1 MDSSRALTGFC
12 VVLLAVG
19 LGVQPAAAAPADP
32 APRTPSTRDFG
43 NGPDR
48 NEVAA
53 TAPESA
59 AVATTLGAA
68 PEERWRPGRQG
79 YPRQHELRVY
89 PENPADKSI
98 KLDLVPYHAIAPRLN
113 ALQDASDRVSAEVV
127 GHSALG
133 KDLYLVTVTAPE
145 TPAEAARQDRWRA
158 LIEDDPRAAG
168 RDRELRRGYKTP
180 VWINANIHGDEW
192 EGTDGALRVIERLAT
207 ATDATTAALLRRT
220 RLYVTVTNNPDG
232 RVAGTRANGAGFD
245 INRDHATSSQPESR
259 AVRDVVIA
267 TQPFVMLD
275 EHGYTGTTLI
285 EPATP
290 PHGQNYE
297 YDLYIKHA
305 LPNALGME
313 AAIQQ
318 LGYPETARADI
329 PFRDYAP
336 GDWDDWPPIFTPMY
350 AIYQGAV
357 GHTVEIPWQ
366 VNRGAYDSLPVAEL
380 RRRSAVNTDVAA
392 ATIEAAVT
400 YADTHRA
407 ALLADQIEQFRRG
420 WAGAPSPEIPD
431 GFVPGFG
438 PEDRYSTEFPRAY
451 VIPAGAGQRSAP
463 AAARLVDHLV
473 DHDVRVTRAEREFS
487 LAGRRYP
494 AGSYLVDM
502 HQPKRGLAN
511 VLLEAGRDISALVP
525 QMYDISGWSHRLLW
539 GASVDISRTA
549 APRVRATP
557 VRRASPTGAVT
568 ARKGQDLALTLRDP
582 LDVRAAN
589 ALLDLGIKLRR
600 TDAGQIVVPAE
611 ARREAEALAK
621 TLGVRFTAA
630 PRGSAGT
637 PFTRPVIAAAV
648 APDELFA
655 LREMGFEVRPVSTA
669 ILNAGADLSDVDT
682 LVVSAGLS
690 YAQLTAA
697 GKAAVDDL
705 LARGGVITRGATGA
719 AFNAA
724 AGLLPATAVTG
735 RSDANGVVEVRN
747 TGAVIGADALPHA
760 FVYSPLWFTGSGFTV
775 EQRYAADPLIAG
787 HWLPTAPGV
796 GGPEQAAG
804 QASVVSG
811 RTARGGKAVLF
822 GTEPLFRAHPK
833 GLYAGRRRP
842 DLLGE
847 GVARHRQD
855 DHPQPQRYD
864 LHRAAAGEHETG
876 PGHRLHHRRRSA
888 DAHGRGAHPAV
899 RIAGVRR
906 QRDPAR
912 ALLHRR
918 AVAAQPDHVRHP
930 GAGRR
935 DRHNERVR
943 PARHLPRRPA
953 RHHGGHVRRR
963 QQRRPAELDVLQGVR
978 LHLRPGLRRRRD
990 QAEAGILRRRQRR
1003 RPGHPEVPL
1012 LERRRGDLLRH
1023 QVGHDGHR
1031 HRELRPPVPADP
1043 PRAAPGAGRP

>member
-1 MDSSRALTGFC
+1 VDSSRALTGLC
-12 VVLLAVG
+12 AVLLAVG
-19 LGVQPAAAAPADP
+19 LGSNPVSAAPADP
-32 APRTPSTRDFG
+32 APRTPATRDFG
-43 NGPDR
+43 NGPER

-53 TAPESA
+53 TATEAGANA
-59 AVATTLGAA
+59 ATLGAA
-68 PEERWRPGRQG
+68 PDQRWTPKRQG

-89 PENPADKSI
+89 PENPADRSI
-98 KLDLVPYHAIAPRLN
+98 KLGLVPYHAIAPRLN

-133 KDLYLVTVTAPE
+133 RDLYLVTVTAPE
-145 TPAEAARQDRWRA
+145 SAAEAARQDRWRA
-158 LIEDDPRAAG
+158 LIENDPRAAR
-168 RDRELRRGYKTP
+168 RDRELSRGYKTP

-207 ATDATTAALLRRT
+207 ATDAATAALLRRT
-220 RLYVTVTNNPDG
+220 RVYVTVTNNPDG
-232 RVAGTRANGAGFD
+232 RIAGTRANGAGFD

-275 EHGYTGTTLI
+275 EHGYTGATLI

-313 AAIQQ
+313 AAVKR
-318 LGYPETARADI
+318 LGLPGTESVDI

-366 VNRGAYDSLPVAEL
+366 VNRGAYTSLPVEEL
-380 RRRSAVNTDVAA
+380 RRRAAVNTDVAA
-392 ATIEAAVT
+392 STIEAAVS
-400 YADTHRA
+400 YADSHRA
-407 ALLADQIEQFRRG
+407 TLLADQIEQFRRG
-420 WAGAPSPEIPD
+420 WAGAPSPDIPD

-438 PEDRYSTEFPRAY
+438 PEDRYATEFPRAY
-451 VIPAGAGQRSAP
+451 VIPAGAAQRSAP

-473 DHDVRVTRAEREFS
+473 AHDVRVTRARGDFS
-487 LAGRRYP
+487 LNGRRYP

-557 VRRASPTGAVT
+557 VRAASATGAVT
-568 ARKGQDLALTLRDP
+568 ARKGSDLALPLRDQA
-582 LDVRAAN
+582 DVRAVN

-600 TDAGQIVVPAE
+600 TDPGTVVVPAE
-611 ARREAEALAK
+611 ARREAETLARRF
-621 TLGVRFTAA
+621 GVRFSAA

-655 LREMGFEVRPVSTA
+655 LREMGFEVQPVSTA
-669 ILNAGADLSDVDT
+669 LLNAGADLSGVDT

-697 GKAAVDDL
+697 GKAAVDEL
-705 LARGGVITRGATGA
+705 LTRGGVVTRGATGA

-735 RSDANGVVEVRN
+735 RGDANGVVAVRN
-747 TGAVIGADALPHA
+747 TGAVVGAGALPHS
-760 FVYSPLWFTGSGFTV
+760 FVYSPIWFTGSGFTV
-775 EQRYAADPLIAG
+775 EQRYGDDPLVAG
-787 HWLPTAPGV
+787 HWLPTAPGA
-796 GGPEQAAG
+796 GGPDQAAG

-811 RTARGGKAVLF
+811 ETARGGRAVLF

-833 GLYAGRRRP
+833 GLYA
-842 DLLGE
+842 DF
-847 GVARHRQD
+847 
-855 DHPQPQRYD
+855 
-864 LHRAAAGEHETG
+864 
-876 PGHRLHHRRRSA
+876 
-888 DAHGRGAHPAV
+888 
-899 RIAGVRR
+899 
-906 QRDPAR
+906 AR
-912 ALLHRR
+912 ALYWS
-918 AVAAQPDHVRHP
+918 
-930 GAGRR
+930 AG
-935 DRHNERVR
+935 
-943 PARHLPRRPA
+943 
-953 RHHGGHVRRR
+953 
-963 QQRRPAELDVLQGVR
+963 
-978 LHLRPGLRRRRD
+978 
-990 QAEAGILRRRQRR
+990 
-1003 RPGHPEVPL
+1003 
-1012 LERRRGDLLRH
+1012 
-1023 QVGHDGHR
+1023 
-1031 HRELRPPVPADP
+1031 
-1043 PRAAPGAGRP
+1043 